1 MESRAKAAG
10 HAIHQQMVVFPLGLL
25 ATAVV
30 FDVIGLIGGDGRF
43 TAAAYLM
50 IAAGVIMGIIAAVFG
65 SIDLA
70 AIPNGTR
77 AKRIGQLHAAGNVVM
92 IALFAVS
99 WFLRGSIQDN
109 TPTTFALVLELLAAV
124 LALGTGWLGG
134 ELVGR
139 LGVGVDDNANLDAPA
154 DLTTGIFL
162 HHGPRRAGP

>member
-10 HAIHQQMVVFPLGLL
+10 HAIHQQLVVFPLGLL

-43 TAAAYLM
+43 SSAAYLM
-50 IAAGVIMGIIAAVFG
+50 VAAGVITGLLAAVFG

-70 AIPNGTR
+70 AIPKGTR
-77 AKRIGQLHAAGNVVM
+77 AKRIGQLHAGGNVVM
-92 IALFAVS
+92 ITLFAVS
-99 WFLRGSIQDN
+99 WFLRSGVQDN
-109 TPTTFALVLELLAAV
+109 APTTFALVLESLAAV

-139 LGVGVDDNANLDAPA
+139 LGVGVDDGANLDAPA
-154 DLTTGIFL
+154 DFSTGIFL
-162 HHGPRRAGP
+162 KHGPRRAG